1 MEENKIK
8 DPVDRTNVETV
19 EIKQKPEKH
28 KGWWGSKTKTQKF
41 TFILSCLILLVSIAA
56 VICWANIRSIVD
68 EETANSILGY
78 YLDGENK
85 VYFANGWQKIWH
97 QITSSSLSWIATFF
111 IIAITITL
119 VFIINVLI
127 HLFTSRKSR
136 KTQTVG
142 SLMKSLTKYIAIL
155 VDIALILS
163 VFGVD
168 VAGILAGVGVL
179 TLVIGLGCQSLIQ
192 DVISG
197 LFIVFDDYF
206 AVGDVVIIDGFRGT
220 ISEVGL
226 KTTKLVDAGGNI
238 KSITNSQIA
247 TVVNLSRMD
256 SMITVTI
263 GCAYEEDIVRVEG
276 LIASSMEEFANKI
289 PAITKG
295 PLYKGIDCV
304 NTSSIDFLVLC
315 FCKEADRFQVTRDI
329 KRELVLLFRKNN
341 VIIPYT
347 QISINRENDKNRPTA
362 TDVQTMWS
370 EKANNDNRGI
380 VTTPQKKKKKKSIIS
395 KVADS
400 VKAVENENK

>member
-1 MEENKIK
+1 MEEKKNMN
-8 DPVDRTNVETV
+8 DPIDRTNVETV
-19 EIKQKPEKH
+19 EIKKTEKP
-28 KGWWGSKTKTQKF
+28 KGWWASKTKGQKV
-41 TFILSCLILLVSIAA
+41 TFILSIVILLISIAA
-56 VICWANIRSIVD
+56 VILWANIRYLVD
-68 EETANSILGY
+68 EDLANTILGY
-78 YLDGENK
+78 YLDGETK
-85 VYFANGWQKIWH
+85 VYYANGWQKIWH
-97 QITSSSLSWIATFF
+97 HITASSLSWIATFF
-111 IIAITITL
+111 IIAITIVL
-119 VFIINVLI
+119 VFIIHVLI
-127 HLFTSRKSR
+127 HLFTARKSR

-142 SLMKSLTKYIAIL
+142 SLLKSLSKYIAIL

-238 KSITNSQIA
+238 KSISNSQIA

-263 GCAYEEDIVRVEG
+263 GCAYEEDIIRVEG
-276 LIASSMEEFANKI
+276 LIASSMEEFAAKI

-295 PLYKGIDCV
+295 PYYKGIDCV

-315 FCKEADRFQVTRDI
+315 FCKEADRFQVTRDL
-329 KRELVLLFRKNN
+329 KRELVLLFRNNN

-380 VTTPQKKKKKKSIIS
+380 TNTPKKKKKKSIIA

-400 VKAVENENK
+400 VKAVENDNK